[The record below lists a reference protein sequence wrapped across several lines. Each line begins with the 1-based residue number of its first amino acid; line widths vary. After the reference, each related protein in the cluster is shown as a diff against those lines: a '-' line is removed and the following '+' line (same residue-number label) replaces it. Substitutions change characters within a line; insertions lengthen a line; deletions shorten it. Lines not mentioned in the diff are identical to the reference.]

1 VQNKTKNLK
10 TKIKFKKMET
20 PQQGLKHKYE
30 KQNFDTSFETLKN
43 LLNKGRIV
51 YTQEKEIAEKLIA
64 YFVGNGKQIKTEP
77 NGETG
82 YFLYVVNNDYQR
94 MIKMLSKLAI
104 AGILLI
110 TTGCI
115 YAGMYLIAFLG
126 SCKI

>member
-20 PQQGLKHKYE
+20 PQDLKSKYK

-51 YTQEKEIAEKLIA
+51 YTQEKEIAAKLIE
-64 YFVGNGKQIKTEP
+64 YFVECDREIKTEP

-82 YFLYVVNNDYQR
+82 HFLYVVNNDYER
-94 MIKMLSKLAI
+94 MIKVLSKFTI
-104 AGILLI
+104 AGILLL

-115 YAGMYLIAFLG
+115 YAGMYVIAFFG
-126 SCKI
+126 

>member
-10 TKIKFKKMET
+10 TKIKFKNMET

-51 YTQEKEIAEKLIA
+51 YTQEKAIAAKLIE
-64 YFVGNGKQIKTEP
+64 YFVECDREIKTEP
-77 NGETG
+77 NGKTG

-104 AGILLI
+104 AGILLL

-115 YAGMYLIAFLG
+115 YAGMYVIAFFG
-126 SCKI
+126 

>member
-1 VQNKTKNLK
+1 MN
-10 TKIKFKKMET
+10 T

-51 YTQEKEIAEKLIA
+51 YTQEKEIAAKLIE
-64 YFVGNGKQIKTEP
+64 YFVECDREIKTEP

-82 YFLYVVNNDYQR
+82 HFLYVVNNDYDR
-94 MIKMLSKLAI
+94 MIKFLSKLTI
-104 AGILLI
+104 AGILLL

-115 YAGMYLIAFLG
+115 YVGMYASAFFG
-126 SCKI
+126 